1 MNDFSTVTQM
11 HVFIRLHR
19 RRLEYNFRYSF
30 FITKRERERGREEG
44 RKEERKKEKKEGGRE
59 GRQDPA
65 AGKAGHGAAAA
76 APSFSFCL
84 WKTSF
89 KSSKDKLTANYAE
102 PQ

>member
-30 FITKRERERGREEG
+30 FITKRDRER
-44 RKEERKKEKKEGGRE
+44 EKKEGGRE

>member
-44 RKEERKKEKKEGGRE
+44 RKKERKKRKKEGGKE
-59 GRQDPA
+59 GRTLLLEKQGMVLQLQLHPSVSVF
-65 AGKAGHGAAAA
+65 GKLRLNQA
-76 APSFSFCL
+76 
-84 WKTSF
+84 KTS
-89 KSSKDKLTANYAE
+89 
-102 PQ
+102 

>member
-1 MNDFSTVTQM
+1 MTSIVTQT
-11 HVFIRLHR
+11 HVFMRLCR
-19 RRLEYNFRYSF
+19 RRLGYNFRYSF

-44 RKEERKKEKKEGGRE
+44 RKEKRKKKEG

-84 WKTSF
+84 GKLRLNQAKTS
-89 KSSKDKLTANYAE
+89 
-102 PQ
+102 

>member
-44 RKEERKKEKKEGGRE
+44 RKKERKKRKKEGGKE
-59 GRQDPA
+59 GRTLLLEKQGTVLQLQLHPSVSVF
-65 AGKAGHGAAAA
+65 GKLRLNQA
-76 APSFSFCL
+76 
-84 WKTSF
+84 KTS
-89 KSSKDKLTANYAE
+89 
-102 PQ
+102 